1 VFGMGSAATLL
12 YLSSSSEDDDDD
24 HASVQALCNSNL
36 KRSRSWQMVDVD
48 DDLMIVERP
57 AELKVRSSRDRVRSV
72 RSSVVVVDDDDCC
85 ILDNDPDASAT
96 GSAVA
101 VGADFDSDELVMTGE
116 TGPVSP
122 PFFSVSV
129 WCFVQENVEFS
140 CSG

>member
-1 VFGMGSAATLL
+1 MSGMDSVATLL

-24 HASVQALCNSNL
+24 HPSVQALCNSNL

-48 DDLMIVERP
+48 DDLMIVEGP

-96 GSAVA
+96 GAAVA
-101 VGADFDSDELVMTGE
+101 VAADFDSEELVMTGE

-129 WCFVQENVEFS
+129 WCFVQEIVEFS